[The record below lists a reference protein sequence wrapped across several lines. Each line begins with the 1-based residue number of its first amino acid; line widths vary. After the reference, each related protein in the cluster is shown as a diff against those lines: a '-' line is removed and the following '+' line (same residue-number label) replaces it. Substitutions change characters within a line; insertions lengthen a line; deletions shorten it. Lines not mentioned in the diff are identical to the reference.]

1 MKKMELQD
9 RLKQAMAARGMR
21 AVDLVER
28 TGIPKGTISYYMT
41 GKTEPKSDRLY
52 LIAQALDVNEAWLL
66 GYDVPM
72 ARTDDQKKND
82 QLAKLVVKM
91 RQDPEFYS
99 AVNSLYSLASGNEE
113 QYRGMVQLLATFKQ

>member
-1 MKKMELQD
+1 MEKTELKE
-9 RLKQAMAARGMR
+9 RLNQAMEHRGLR

-28 TGIPKGTISYYMT
+28 TDIPKVTISYYMT
-41 GKTEPKSDRLY
+41 GKTVPRSDKLY
-52 LIAQALDVNEAWLL
+52 KLAKALDVNEAWLL

>member
-1 MKKMELQD
+1 MEKTELKE
-9 RLKQAMAARGMR
+9 RLNQAMEHRGLR

-28 TGIPKGTISYYMT
+28 TDIPKVTISYYMA
-41 GKTEPKSDRLY
+41 GKTVPRSDKLY
-52 LIAQALDVNEAWLL
+52 KLAKALDVNEAWLL

-91 RQDPEFYS
+91 RQDPGFFN
-99 AVNSLYSLASGNEE
+99 AVNSLYSMASGNEE
-113 QYRGMVQLLATFKQ
+113 QYRGMVQLLATFNK